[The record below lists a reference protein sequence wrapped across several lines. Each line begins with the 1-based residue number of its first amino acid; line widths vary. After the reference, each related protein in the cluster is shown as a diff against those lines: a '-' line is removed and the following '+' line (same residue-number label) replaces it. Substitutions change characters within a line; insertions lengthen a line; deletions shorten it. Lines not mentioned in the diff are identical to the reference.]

1 MLYLRGGAI
10 VPVGLPIR
18 HVGEA
23 SLEDDLSLIVAL
35 DENGMHILIF

>member
-18 HVGEA
+18 HVGEE

-35 DENGMHILIF
+35 DENGMHLLIF

>member
-10 VPVGLPIR
+10 LPVGLPIR

-23 SLEDDLSLIVAL
+23 NLEDDLSLIVAL
-35 DENGMHILIF
+35 DENGMDILIF

>member
-1 MLYLRGGAI
+1 MLYLCGGAI
-10 VPVGLPIR
+10 LPVGLPIR

-23 SLEDDLSLIVAL
+23 ILEDDLSLIVAL

>member
-23 SLEDDLSLIVAL
+23 SFEDDLSLIVAL
-35 DENGMHILIF
+35 DENGMHLLIF